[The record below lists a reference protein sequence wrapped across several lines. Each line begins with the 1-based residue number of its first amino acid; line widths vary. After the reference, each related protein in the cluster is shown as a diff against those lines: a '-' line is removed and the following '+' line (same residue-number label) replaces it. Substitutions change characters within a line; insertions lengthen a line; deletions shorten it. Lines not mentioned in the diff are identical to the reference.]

1 MTDFNYTVKQNDS
14 LSKIFL
20 EQAKL
25 KDSSLDSKKIDWN
38 KVINV
43 FEEIQAEEAK
53 EGQRI
58 YRSNPNVIWSGD
70 KISLSENQMNRIYE
84 AMGLEISPAA
94 DPPAAGGV
102 DNPENPQAPQEP
114 QKPQEPQ
121 APDNASNRPPQQDP
135 NPPKDDPNPPT
146 NCINLP
152 MEKDPN
158 PPSSSLIENMCC
170 PERKNSGYRDQ
181 LTGLTYVYDENGY
194 VTDIYDANGNK
205 TRNISRIIVDGTVYS
220 LKYTDYE
227 YDAKGNL
234 TREIHREDDGSINF
248 DNYTDYEY
256 DANGNRTREIWRHD
270 DGTVYY
276 YMAYEYDEVGNKT
289 RMINYNPDG
298 SLSGDG
304 YYDYEYDDKGNIK
317 REIGRFPDGS
327 LARCWC
333 TDYEY
338 DGNGNRTAVRYDSD
352 GSISETYEETL
363 VNGEWQRKDE

>member
-70 KISLSENQMNRIYE
+70 TISLSENQMNRIYE

-114 QKPQEPQ
+114 QEPQ
-121 APDNASNRPPQQDP
+121 DPDDASNRPPQKDP
-135 NPPKDDPNPPT
+135 NPPKADPNPPT
-146 NCINLP
+146 KCINLP

-158 PPSSSLIENMCC
+158 PPSSALIEMCC
-170 PERKNSGYRDQ
+170 PDRKNSGYRDQ

-205 TRNISRIIVDGTVYS
+205 TREISRNLDGMLNCY
-220 LKYTDYE
+220 YNCE

-234 TREIHREDDGSINF
+234 TRKVPYDADGVYSKDRVF
-248 DNYTDYEY
+248 YDYVY
-256 DANGNRTREIWRHD
+256 DANGNRTREIRRGP
-270 DGTVYY
+270 DGTVDVCY
-276 YMAYEYDEVGNKT
+276 T
-289 RMINYNPDG
+289 
-298 SLSGDG
+298 
-304 YYDYEYDDKGNIK
+304 DYEYNEQGKNVRDIS
-317 REIGRFPDGS
+317 RHPDGKVFY
-327 LARCWC
+327 
-333 TDYEY
+333 TYYYEY

>member
-84 AMGLEISPAA
+84 AMGLEISPAE
-94 DPPAAGGV
+94 DPPASGGV
-102 DNPENPQAPQEP
+102 DDPENPQAPQEP

-121 APDNASNRPPQQDP
+121 DPDNASNRPPQQDP

-146 NCINLP
+146 KCINLP

-170 PERKNSGYRDQ
+170 PDRKNSGYRDQ

-205 TRNISRIIVDGTVYS
+205 TREITRHEDYTVS
-220 LKYTDYE
+220 DYTDYE
-227 YDAKGNL
+227 YDANGNK
-234 TREIHREDDGSINF
+234 TREIRRHDDGTVYGY
-248 DNYTDYEY
+248 DNYEYDEQGNIRRTTSHFPNGYLVDAYAYTDYEY
-256 DANGNRTREIWRHD
+256 DANGNRTRTID
-270 DGTVYY
+270 
-276 YMAYEYDEVGNKT
+276 YDVVG
-289 RMINYNPDG
+289 RVCSY
-298 SLSGDG
+298 
-304 YYDYEYDDKGNIK
+304 
-317 REIGRFPDGS
+317 
-327 LARCWC
+327 

-338 DGNGNRTAVRYDSD
+338 DNNNNLIRQTIRDCDGFTDVYLEYKYGEKGSRTCIVTDIVD
-352 GSISETYEETL
+352 GSTLETYEETL

>member
-70 KISLSENQMNRIYE
+70 TISLSENQMNRIYE

-102 DNPENPQAPQEP
+102 DDPENPQAPQEP

-121 APDNASNRPPQQDP
+121 APDNASNRPPQKDP
-135 NPPKDDPNPPT
+135 NPPKADPNPPT
-146 NCINLP
+146 KCINLP

-158 PPSSSLIENMCC
+158 PPSSALIEMCC
-170 PERKNSGYRDQ
+170 PDRKNSGYRDQ

-205 TRNISRIIVDGTVYS
+205 TREISRNLDGMLNCY
-220 LKYTDYE
+220 YNCE

-234 TREIHREDDGSINF
+234 TRKVPYDADGVYSKGRVF
-248 DNYTDYEY
+248 YDYVY
-256 DANGNRTREIWRHD
+256 DANGNRTREIRRSY
-270 DGTVYY
+270 DGAVSTCY
-276 YMAYEYDEVGNKT
+276 T
-289 RMINYNPDG
+289 
-298 SLSGDG
+298 
-304 YYDYEYDDKGNIK
+304 DYEYNEQGKNVRDIS
-317 REIGRFPDGS
+317 RHPDGKVFYS
-327 LARCWC
+327 YY
-333 TDYEY
+333 YEY
-338 DGNGNRTAVRYDSD
+338 DGNGNRTAVQYDSE
-352 GSISETYEETL
+352 GNIYETYEETL